1 MITRQP
7 NHLGRL
13 AIVCQLVACTG
24 GPREVWISP
33 DGKDGGLEAARDAL
47 RGTGGIVHVHGGRY
61 ELSHPLRLDE
71 RDAGISFVAVADEE
85 PFLSGGMIIHDLTQP
100 LAVDD
105 IRQIWIDGV
114 RAPRARGVVPEL
126 QLLADGYLATSPLTF
141 ADPRALELVYFETWQ
156 HKLCGVDAIEGA
168 HIIVRQPCFS
178 FVTHDDGRPSTLP
191 DFFEHAPELI
201 DEPGEWYWNRAT
213 HSLDIAGDVGEV
225 IVPIAEQLVD
235 IRGASDVQFD
245 GITFADTSWLRPSTD
260 GYPDVQAG
268 FVVDP
273 ANVAMRDDRIIN
285 PHNEYLRM
293 PGAVRATDSRQI
305 RFERCT
311 FTRLGGSGVDF
322 VRTDDSVIVASRFED
337 IAGNAIQLGDVRIAE
352 RVRGNVIDNNVIR
365 TAGAQYE
372 DSVGIFVGYADAT
385 RVTHND
391 LADLP
396 YSAIS
401 VGWGWGE
408 DDAITPSG
416 SDNVVE
422 GNAIARVMLRRE
434 DGAGIYVLGNQPGTV
449 IQRNHIVASTG
460 SPGGI
465 YLDEGTAN
473 VEVTGNSVSDV
484 PVPYFPHTS
493 REATCAVHDNFF
505 GSDVDVGAGLTI
517 LP

>member
-1 MITRQP
+1 M
-7 NHLGRL
+7 
-13 AIVCQLVACTG
+13 VCQVVACAG
-24 GPREVWISP
+24 SPREVWISP
-33 DGKDGGLEAARDAL
+33 DGKDGGLPAARDAL

-61 ELSHPLRLDE
+61 ELHAPLVLDE
-71 RDAGISFVAVADEE
+71 RDAGISFVAVSGER
-85 PFLSGGMIIHDLTQP
+85 PVLSGGMIIDDLTQP
-100 LAVDD
+100 LPVDD
-105 IRQIWIDGV
+105 VRQIWIDGM
-114 RAPRARGVVPEL
+114 RAPRSRGPVPEL
-126 QLLADGYLATSPLTF
+126 QLVADGYVASSPLTF
-141 ADPRALELVYFETWQ
+141 SDPRALELVYFETWQ

-168 HIIVRQPCFS
+168 HIIMRQPCFS
-178 FVTHDDGRPSTLP
+178 FVTRDDGRPSTLP
-191 DFFEHAPELI
+191 ERFEHAPELI

-213 HSLDIAGDVGEV
+213 HTLAIAGDAREV
-225 IVPIAEQLVD
+225 IVPVAEQLVEMRGTSD
-235 IRGASDVQFD
+235 IHFE

-260 GYPDVQAG
+260 GLPDVQAG

-273 ANVAMRDDRIIN
+273 LNVAMRDDRIIN
-285 PHNEYLRM
+285 PHNEYLRT
-293 PGAVRATDSRQI
+293 PGAVRATDSTRI
-305 RFERCT
+305 SFDLCT
-311 FTRLGGSGVDF
+311 FTRLGGSGVDL
-322 VRTDDSVIVASRFED
+322 VRTHDSQIVASRFED
-337 IAGNAIQLGDVRIAE
+337 ISANAIEVGDVRLGE
-352 RVRGNVIDNNVIR
+352 RAHGNVIDNNVIR

-391 LADLP
+391 LANLP
-396 YSAIS
+396 YTAIS

-408 DDAITPSG
+408 DDATSPS
-416 SDNVVE
+416 SIDILVE
-422 GNAIARVMLRRE
+422 GNAIARVMRQRE

-449 IQRNHIVASTG
+449 IRDNHIAGSTG